1 VPKSAVPTIAE
12 IAAYL
17 EEVGQLERLVVGPS
31 AEAASSA
38 VAGVNTDAAAGT
50 GDVAGPTRGGGGGGW
65 GGARLLGG
73 GGGRPGPPPP
83 PTAALAVCRR
93 PRLAMARVIRR
104 FFFHLTADRPA
115 TFAEPGLAATVAANG
130 SWVMNATIAGGVTIA
145 PHVTIGCAGMG
156 YERDD
161 DRTLVGFPQIGGVI
175 VEEDVDIAA
184 QATIQRAAIGDT
196 VVRRGAKV
204 GPHVNVGHNVDVG
217 EDALITGHCQI
228 GGGARIGAGAVL
240 WQSAAVANGV
250 DVGEGATIGMGAMIR
265 ADVPAGE
272 VWVGNPARKLR

>member
-1 VPKSAVPTIAE
+1 
-12 IAAYL
+12 
-17 EEVGQLERLVVGPS
+17 
-31 AEAASSA
+31 
-38 VAGVNTDAAAGT
+38 VNTDAAAGP
-50 GDVAGPTRGGGGGGW
+50 GDVAWTKSEARAAGFGGALLICGGGAPD
-65 GGARLLGG
+65 GA
-73 GGGRPGPPPP
+73 PPPP
-83 PTAALAVCRR
+83 AAALAVCRR

-115 TFAEPGLAATVAANG
+115 TFAEPGLAAAVAANG

-145 PHVTIGCAGMG
+145 PHVTVGCAGMG

-161 DRTLVGFPQIGGVI
+161 DGTLVGFPQVGGVI

-184 QATIQRAAIGDT
+184 QATVQRAAIGDT

-217 EDALITGHCQI
+217 EDALITGQCQI